1 MNELK
6 YIKDG
11 LNKHGRTA
19 YENAKSAGNAVI
31 LKGNSICSV
40 GRDGKKVVISKITKS
55 SVRVNS
61 QKYRLKQNS
70 IVKRLRVFA
79 GPNGSGKSTIV
90 QIVREAG
97 VNMGIYCNADDY
109 KISINN
115 THTFDFD
122 SCNLILHGD
131 NFLQSVKESSLFREM
146 QGDELLTK
154 VSFRNN
160 KIIFF

>member
-6 YIKDG
+6 YIEDG

-61 QKYRLKQNS
+61 QKYRLK
-70 IVKRLRVFA
+70 
-79 GPNGSGKSTIV
+79 
-90 QIVREAG
+90 
-97 VNMGIYCNADDY
+97 
-109 KISINN
+109 
-115 THTFDFD
+115 
-122 SCNLILHGD
+122 
-131 NFLQSVKESSLFREM
+131 
-146 QGDELLTK
+146 
-154 VSFRNN
+154 
-160 KIIFF
+160 